1 MKSSFDVIVVGA
13 RVAGAA
19 TAMLLARAGAR
30 VLCVDRARRGSDTLS
45 THALMRGGV
54 AQLQRWGLLAEL
66 EAAGTPPVRRTVF
79 HYGTESSAVSIKPAA
94 GVDALYAPRRTVL
107 DALLVDAATA
117 AGVSFRFGVG
127 VRSMVHG
134 DDGEVIGVVLSDHG
148 GGDRAEFGELVVGA
162 DGARSTVAQLV
173 RAAKQHNGSH
183 ASGILYGYWADFPSD
198 GYEWFYHPQLTAGT
212 IPTNDELTCIFVGGP
227 PARIAAAVRSG
238 TPAGAFRRLAGAA
251 GLGERL
257 MSASGVGSVRH
268 ARGLQPGFLRAA
280 TGNGWALV
288 GDAGHWLDPMST
300 HGMTAA
306 LRDAELL
313 SRAVLSSTNSTAD
326 RRHALAGYQ
335 AERDRLSIPMM
346 SVTDQ
351 IAGYAWDLDAI
362 RGLLRQLASAM
373 TVEVEALV
381 GLQPAG

>member
-1 MKSSFDVIVVGA
+1 MNDSYDVIVVGA

-19 TAMLLARAGAR
+19 TALLLARAGAR

-54 AQLQRWGLLAEL
+54 AQLQRWGLLTEL

-94 GVDALYAPRRTVL
+94 GVDALYAPRRKVL

-117 AGVSFRFGVG
+117 AGATFHFGVDL
-127 VRSMVHG
+127 VDLRRG
-134 DDGEVIGVVLSDHG
+134 DDGEVTGVVLRDHRTG
-148 GGDRAEFGELVVGA
+148 TRSAVTPLVIGA
-162 DGARSTVAQLV
+162 DGTRSAVARLVGSTL
-173 RAAKQHNGSH
+173 QHSGSH
-183 ASGILYGYWADFPSD
+183 ASAVLYGYWSGFPSD

-212 IPTNDELTCIFVGGP
+212 IPTNDGLTCVFVGGP
-227 PARIAAAVRSG
+227 PARVASVIRSG
-238 TPAGAFRRLAGAA
+238 TPATAFERLAVAA

-257 MSASGVGSVRH
+257 ACAARAGTVRSV
-268 ARGLQPGFLRAA
+268 RGLQPGYLRSAA
-280 TGNGWALV
+280 GNGWALV

-313 SRAVLSSTNSTAD
+313 ARAVLASTTSAAD
-326 RRHALAGYQ
+326 RHAALARYQ
-335 AERDRLSIPMM
+335 SERDRLSLPMIGI
-346 SVTDQ
+346 TDE
-351 IAGYAWDLDAI
+351 IASYTWDLDRI

-381 GLQPAG
+381 GLHPVG